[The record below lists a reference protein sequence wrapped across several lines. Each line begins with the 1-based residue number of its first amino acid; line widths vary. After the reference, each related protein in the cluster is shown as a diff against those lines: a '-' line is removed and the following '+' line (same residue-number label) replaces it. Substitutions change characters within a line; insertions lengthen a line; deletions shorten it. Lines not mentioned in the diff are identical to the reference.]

1 MSLKIRIQ
9 LMLMMF
15 LMFVTWGAW
24 YGQMGK
30 YMFTALHATGTQI
43 GNAYTTFSIAS
54 IIAPFFVGLI
64 ADKYFSAQKVMGV
77 LNLLGALIL
86 YLLVQNATADNFFWY
101 ILAYTLTFAP
111 NLALAS
117 SIAMNQMKNPG
128 LEFPA
133 VRVMGSI
140 AWFVITNIVG
150 FYNFGDK
157 VMIFQLAMFTSIAWG
172 IFSFFLLLLQNQ
184 TKIQVLLKF

>member
-1 MSLKIRIQ
+1 MKLTTRLQ

-30 YMFTALHATGTQI
+30 YLFVELKATGDQI

-64 ADKYFSAQKVMGV
+64 ADRYFSAQKVMGV
-77 LNLLGALIL
+77 LNLLGAVIL
-86 YLLVQNATADNFFWY
+86 YFLTLNTDADAFFWY

-111 NLALAS
+111 NLALSS
-117 SIAMNQMKNPG
+117 SIAMNQMANPEK
-128 LEFPA
+128 EFPSI
-133 VRVMGSI
+133 RVMGTI
-140 AWFVITNIVG
+140 AWIVITNLIG
-150 FYNFGDK
+150 FYGVGDK
-157 VMIFQLAMFTSIAWG
+157 VTIFQISMATS
-172 IFSFFLLLLQNQ
+172 
-184 TKIQVLLKF
+184 